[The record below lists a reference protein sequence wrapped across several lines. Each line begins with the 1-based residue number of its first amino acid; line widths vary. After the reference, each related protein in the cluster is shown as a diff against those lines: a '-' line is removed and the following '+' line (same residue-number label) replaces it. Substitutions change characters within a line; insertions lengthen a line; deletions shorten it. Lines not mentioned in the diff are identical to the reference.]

1 MFTGCQKPP
10 VFPISGCANNFGISS
25 DFDPGNKEICGAMF
39 CYLALLIY
47 LCGKVSKKGCQS
59 QGVCPYERKGNWISV
74 VCIFFISTQRYV

>member
-47 LCGKVSKKGCQS
+47 LCGKVS
-59 QGVCPYERKGNWISV
+59 PYERKGNWISV